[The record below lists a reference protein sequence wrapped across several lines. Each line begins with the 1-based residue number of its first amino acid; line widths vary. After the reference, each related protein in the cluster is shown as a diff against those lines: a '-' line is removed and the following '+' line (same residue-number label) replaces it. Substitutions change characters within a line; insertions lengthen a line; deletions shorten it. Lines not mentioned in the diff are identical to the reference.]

1 MNRLNLK
8 QLIKSSINYQIYIF
22 QDQRFLICRTYE
34 ILLIIKKKVHLLLKE
49 IQYQY
54 IRNIFG
60 GSILEAKINIDIEKY
75 QLSFLYMKRNGD
87 KRDDFTSVILLT
99 HLCLI
104 SKTNLNSL

>member
-1 MNRLNLK
+1 M
-8 QLIKSSINYQIYIF
+8 
-22 QDQRFLICRTYE
+22 
-34 ILLIIKKKVHLLLKE
+34 KE

-54 IRNIFG
+54 IPNIFG
-60 GSILEAKINIDIEKY
+60 GSILEAKINTNIDIEKY